1 MQLWQWAQLCAVHR
15 PHQHALENNCRRSS
29 PNTPIRQGSAPYG
42 NRCIRLPQ
50 SPKCVLGSQMASP
63 EVIQRFTLA
72 SPPLLWENVGMHEV
86 RGSFSTVADP
96 QGATSTPSSQMNSS
110 SGGGAFTP
118 SKLGSADSILELLQS
133 AKVIE
138 EALRSGSADVSQ
150 QAAAQG
156 RVDALESV
164 TGSNSLAR
172 GAAEVAA
179 MIRMIEIKMDGMK
192 SQQRV
197 EKKS

>member
-1 MQLWQWAQLCAVHR
+1 M
-15 PHQHALENNCRRSS
+15 N
-29 PNTPIRQGSAPYG
+29 
-42 NRCIRLPQ
+42 
-50 SPKCVLGSQMASP
+50 
-63 EVIQRFTLA
+63 
-72 SPPLLWENVGMHEV
+72 
-86 RGSFSTVADP
+86 
-96 QGATSTPSSQMNSS
+96 SSQVNSSQANSSQTNSS
-110 SGGGAFTP
+110 SGGGALTP
-118 SKLGSADSILELLQS
+118 SNLGSTDSILELLQS

>member
-1 MQLWQWAQLCAVHR
+1 M
-15 PHQHALENNCRRSS
+15 HQ
-29 PNTPIRQGSAPYG
+29 
-42 NRCIRLPQ
+42 
-50 SPKCVLGSQMASP
+50 
-63 EVIQRFTLA
+63 
-72 SPPLLWENVGMHEV
+72 V

-96 QGATSTPSSQMNSS
+96 QGATSTPSSQMNCNDKTSS
-110 SGGGAFTP
+110 SGGGVFTP
-118 SKLGSADSILELLQS
+118 SNLGGVDLLLDLLQS
-133 AKVIE
+133 AKVTE
-138 EALRSGSADVSQ
+138 VALRSASADVSQ

-179 MIRMIEIKMDGMK
+179 MIRMIEIKMNGMK

>member
-1 MQLWQWAQLCAVHR
+1 M
-15 PHQHALENNCRRSS
+15 HQ
-29 PNTPIRQGSAPYG
+29 
-42 NRCIRLPQ
+42 
-50 SPKCVLGSQMASP
+50 M
-63 EVIQRFTLA
+63 
-72 SPPLLWENVGMHEV
+72 
-86 RGSFSTVADP
+86 RGSFSTVADHH
-96 QGATSTPSSQMNSS
+96 GATSTHSSQMISSQVNSSQMNSS

-118 SKLGSADSILELLQS
+118 SNLGSVDSILELLQS

>member
-1 MQLWQWAQLCAVHR
+1 
-15 PHQHALENNCRRSS
+15 
-29 PNTPIRQGSAPYG
+29 
-42 NRCIRLPQ
+42 
-50 SPKCVLGSQMASP
+50 
-63 EVIQRFTLA
+63 
-72 SPPLLWENVGMHEV
+72 MHEV

-110 SGGGAFTP
+110 SGGGVSTP
-118 SKLGSADSILELLQS
+118 SNLGRVDLLLDLLQS
-133 AKVIE
+133 AKVTE
-138 EALRSGSADVSQ
+138 VALRSASADVSQ

-179 MIRMIEIKMDGMK
+179 MIRTIERKMNGMK

>member
-1 MQLWQWAQLCAVHR
+1 
-15 PHQHALENNCRRSS
+15 
-29 PNTPIRQGSAPYG
+29 
-42 NRCIRLPQ
+42 
-50 SPKCVLGSQMASP
+50 
-63 EVIQRFTLA
+63 
-72 SPPLLWENVGMHEV
+72 MHEV

-110 SGGGAFTP
+110 SGGGVFTP
-118 SKLGSADSILELLQS
+118 SNLGRVDLLLDLLQS
-133 AKVIE
+133 AKVTE
-138 EALRSGSADVSQ
+138 VALRSASADVSQ

-179 MIRMIEIKMDGMK
+179 MIRTIERKMDGIK

-197 EKKS
+197 EKKP

>member
-1 MQLWQWAQLCAVHR
+1 MLWDNVEM
-15 PHQHALENNCRRSS
+15 HQ
-29 PNTPIRQGSAPYG
+29 
-42 NRCIRLPQ
+42 
-50 SPKCVLGSQMASP
+50 
-63 EVIQRFTLA
+63 
-72 SPPLLWENVGMHEV
+72 V

-179 MIRMIEIKMDGMK
+179 MIRMIEMKMDGMK

>member
-1 MQLWQWAQLCAVHR
+1 M
-15 PHQHALENNCRRSS
+15 N
-29 PNTPIRQGSAPYG
+29 
-42 NRCIRLPQ
+42 
-50 SPKCVLGSQMASP
+50 
-63 EVIQRFTLA
+63 
-72 SPPLLWENVGMHEV
+72 
-86 RGSFSTVADP
+86 
-96 QGATSTPSSQMNSS
+96 SSQMSSSDKTSS
-110 SGGGAFTP
+110 SGGGAFTT
-118 SKLGSADSILELLQS
+118 SNLGGVDSLVELLQS
-133 AKVIE
+133 AKVTE
-138 EALRSGSADVSQ
+138 EALRNASADVSQ

-179 MIRMIEIKMDGMK
+179 MIRMIEIKMNGMK

>member
-1 MQLWQWAQLCAVHR
+1 
-15 PHQHALENNCRRSS
+15 
-29 PNTPIRQGSAPYG
+29 
-42 NRCIRLPQ
+42 
-50 SPKCVLGSQMASP
+50 
-63 EVIQRFTLA
+63 
-72 SPPLLWENVGMHEV
+72 MHEV

-110 SGGGAFTP
+110 SDGGAFTP

>member
-1 MQLWQWAQLCAVHR
+1 
-15 PHQHALENNCRRSS
+15 
-29 PNTPIRQGSAPYG
+29 
-42 NRCIRLPQ
+42 
-50 SPKCVLGSQMASP
+50 
-63 EVIQRFTLA
+63 
-72 SPPLLWENVGMHEV
+72 MHEV

-110 SGGGAFTP
+110 QMNSNDKTSSSVGVVFTTP
-118 SKLGSADSILELLQS
+118 NLVGVDSLLDLLQS
-133 AKVIE
+133 AKVTE
-138 EALRSGSADVSQ
+138 VALRSASADVSQ

>member
-1 MQLWQWAQLCAVHR
+1 M
-15 PHQHALENNCRRSS
+15 N
-29 PNTPIRQGSAPYG
+29 
-42 NRCIRLPQ
+42 
-50 SPKCVLGSQMASP
+50 
-63 EVIQRFTLA
+63 
-72 SPPLLWENVGMHEV
+72 
-86 RGSFSTVADP
+86 
-96 QGATSTPSSQMNSS
+96 SSQINSNDKTFS
-110 SGGGAFTP
+110 SGGGVFTP
-118 SKLGSADSILELLQS
+118 SNLGGVDLLLDLLQS
-133 AKVIE
+133 AKVTE
-138 EALRSGSADVSQ
+138 VALRSASADVSQ

-172 GAAEVAA
+172 GADEVAA

>member
-1 MQLWQWAQLCAVHR
+1 M
-15 PHQHALENNCRRSS
+15 HQ
-29 PNTPIRQGSAPYG
+29 
-42 NRCIRLPQ
+42 
-50 SPKCVLGSQMASP
+50 
-63 EVIQRFTLA
+63 
-72 SPPLLWENVGMHEV
+72 V

-110 SGGGAFTP
+110 QMNSNDKTSSSGGGVFTP
-118 SKLGSADSILELLQS
+118 SNLVGVDSLLDLLQS
-133 AKVIE
+133 AKVTE
-138 EALRSGSADVSQ
+138 VALRSASADVSQ